1 LFLEARDAFISV
13 VSLPLRPSQ
22 LIKEGKRLVKL
33 LAERPRKRVNQRA
46 WLMDIFDEF

>member
-13 VSLPLRPSQ
+13 VTLPLKPSQ

-33 LAERPRKRVNQRA
+33 LAERSRKRVSQRA
-46 WLMDIFDEF
+46 RLLGILDEY

>member
-13 VSLPLRPSQ
+13 VSLPLKPSQ

-33 LAERPRKRVNQRA
+33 LAERSRKRVSQRA
-46 WLMDIFDEF
+46 RLLGIFDES